1 MQQTIGPGHQ
11 GHRRQNTTA
20 QLRNERRGFPFSN
33 RQGYQWISERL
44 ARGSVWRR
52 ELLNPRFWLAESS
65 VAWLPLPS
73 PVTPADVP
81 SRWPFRGS
89 ERKRRCFPFRAQRF
103 TLHHLLPSYSFQLHS
118 SAQRLRQMEPCFS
131 SVFGSY

>member
-89 ERKRRCFPFRAQRF
+89 ERKRHCFAISGPEIYAAPPPAQ
-103 TLHHLLPSYSFQLHS
+103 LQLSAPQLGPEAPANGALL
-118 SAQRLRQMEPCFS
+118 
-131 SVFGSY
+131 